1 MTLPVR
7 NAPTTCAL
15 PGALI
20 NAQKAATIPTHADNL
35 RIGPPKPEVGGLTHD
50 FRLLAIGFSVV
61 YHEDYRQR
69 SRRPRSNSDTGYAG
83 LETIALNPPFPP
95 PRAPSLPTKPPPTA
109 AP

>member
-50 FRLLAIGFSVV
+50 FRLLPIGFSRV
-61 YHEDYRQR
+61 YHEDYRRR
-69 SRRPRSNSDTGYAG
+69 SRRPRSNSDMGYGG
-83 LETIALNPPFPP
+83 LETIVLNLQFVG
-95 PRAPSLPTKPPPTA
+95 PRGPSVRPNREPD
-109 AP
+109 